1 MIGIDNV
8 VFTRTDAE
16 WVLSFVFDLKNP
28 ENDIIEPLSYLTY
41 HRVILKL
48 KEIVPGRCISVE
60 QHDWHEWAQSDAA
73 YTITLKFDNEAD
85 EAEFIMKVLSDA

>member
-1 MIGIDNV
+1 MLGIDNV
-8 VFTRTDAE
+8 VFTHTDSG
-16 WVLSFVFDLKNP
+16 WVSSFVFDLENP

-48 KEIVPGRCISVE
+48 KEIVPEHCISVE
-60 QHDWHEWAQSDAA
+60 QHEWHEWAKNDDA

-85 EAEFIMKVLSDA
+85 EAEFIMKVLSDS